1 MPPTLLAPIYP
12 GEILAEEFMKP
23 MQLSANA
30 LARAIDVTPA
40 RINEIINGKRGMTA
54 NTALR
59 LARYFGTTADV
70 WMNLQQRFELET
82 ARRALRDVL
91 KRIRPAE
98 FNTSALANP
107 A

>member
-1 MPPTLLAPIYP
+1 MLAPIHP

-23 MQLSANA
+23 MQMSANA

-59 LARYFGTTADV
+59 LARYFGTTPDV

-82 ARRALRDVL
+82 AQRALHDTL
-91 KRIRPAE
+91 KRIRPAAMGRAD
-98 FNTSALANP
+98 NATLAN
-107 A
+107 AV

>member
-1 MPPTLLAPIYP
+1 MSPTLLAPIHP

-59 LARYFGTTADV
+59 LARYFGTSADV

-82 ARRALRDVL
+82 TSRALCDVL

-98 FNTSALANP
+98 FNTAALAHP